1 MKNFHVKKSI
11 HLRTLIS
18 DQRKEEAELLFVNVT
33 SDQPTTNESSLT
45 LSTQL
50 HAASTARALAVP
62 GHKSSVKL
70 SPLNAIE
77 QLFL

>member
-18 DQRKEEAELLFVNVT
+18 DQRKEEAELLFVT